1 MMTTYIQYGIS
12 NELSE
17 KLDMLGIP
25 VSTFR
30 ATSKTNLIKRYGL
43 SSDEIDLIKEN
54 ANKRFGVSAE
64 IVQT

>member
-1 MMTTYIQYGIS
+1 MTTYIQYGIS

-54 ANKRFGVSAE
+54 ANKRFGVSARR
-64 IVQT
+64 

>member
-1 MMTTYIQYGIS
+1 MTTYIQYGIS